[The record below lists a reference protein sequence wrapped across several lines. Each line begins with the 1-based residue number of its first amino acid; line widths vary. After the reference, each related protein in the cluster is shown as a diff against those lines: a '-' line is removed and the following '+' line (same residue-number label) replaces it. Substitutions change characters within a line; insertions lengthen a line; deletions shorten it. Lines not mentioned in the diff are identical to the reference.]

1 MSGDLGETVGGLVSA
16 GGKAASID
24 AAYKSY
30 NLQVDANAQ
39 EKLDRAT
46 AGGLAEQQAAAAR
59 AAQDEQHQMTL
70 AQNAQNRRKQM
81 KAARIATADIE
92 AQSFSRGMSGS
103 AKAAT
108 KGDVR
113 SQYTSQMAFGN
124 RMQASADLASKFNQE
139 AADYGTSMS
148 MLGQSAADM
157 RSRANLAA
165 QRSSIFAQ
173 QADNAGTI
181 ATGTI
186 DVISKGVDL
195 IAGGYKA
202 WKEWND

>member
-1 MSGDLGETVGGLVSA
+1 
-16 GGKAASID
+16 
-24 AAYKSY
+24 
-30 NLQVDANAQ
+30 
-39 EKLDRAT
+39 
-46 AGGLAEQQAAAAR
+46 
-59 AAQDEQHQMTL
+59 
-70 AQNAQNRRKQM
+70 
-81 KAARIATADIE
+81 
-92 AQSFSRGMSGS
+92 
-103 AKAAT
+103 
-108 KGDVR
+108 
-113 SQYTSQMAFGN
+113 
-124 RMQASADLASKFNQE
+124 
-139 AADYGTSMS
+139 
-148 MLGQSAADM
+148 M

>member
-1 MSGDLGETVGGLVSA
+1 
-16 GGKAASID
+16 
-24 AAYKSY
+24 
-30 NLQVDANAQ
+30 
-39 EKLDRAT
+39 
-46 AGGLAEQQAAAAR
+46 
-59 AAQDEQHQMTL
+59 
-70 AQNAQNRRKQM
+70 
-81 KAARIATADIE
+81 
-92 AQSFSRGMSGS
+92 
-103 AKAAT
+103 
-108 KGDVR
+108 
-113 SQYTSQMAFGN
+113 
-124 RMQASADLASKFNQE
+124 MQASADLASKFNQE

-173 QADNAGTI
+173 QADNAGAI